1 MGERPTPQP
10 AASTDVRLELAR
22 RLARFPSVRF
32 ALLFGSRADGRP
44 RADSDWDLAAYLSD
58 DLSAEERFSERLRL
72 ASELDDLG
80 RIDLVVLN
88 DAPPLLGQ
96 RALQGQRILVQDP
109 VAYVRFFVRTEAAAG
124 DERYWR
130 KIHMDARKRRLEE
143 SRFGRP

>member
-96 RALQGQRILVQDP
+96 RPLECQRILPASGVH
-109 VAYVRFFVRTEAAAG
+109 ACRWR
-124 DERYWR
+124 RYGVTPR
-130 KIHMDARKRRLEE
+130 PFCSQKDA
-143 SRFGRP
+143 PN